1 MRECNSPEPQYGGRK
16 CIGKAGDSD
25 SCNKKVCPI
34 GEYKSLL
41 VNLNRVANWIKYP
54 TIYFMD
60 HSLQRI
66 VEVAQLKIIIIKLK
80 QNHDIIHY

>member
-16 CIGKAGDSD
+16 CIGKASDSD

-41 VNLNRVANWIKYP
+41 VNLNQILHHLLHGSQLTFHRNQ
-54 TIYFMD
+54 YFTKND
-60 HSLQRI
+60 PVDFGDFALFVLI
-66 VEVAQLKIIIIKLK
+66 PL
-80 QNHDIIHY
+80 